1 MADINTVAQQT
12 SELLTDYANLLR
24 TWFTMFYDPTP
35 QDITLSLYDD
45 EGNLQSYTFP
55 NRSKDFTYILNGS
68 GTPQGVK
75 TATVGSIYQDILNG
89 EVYIK
94 NSINTDT
101 NWTKVIS
108 KEVLDTYIIQGN
120 NAPEGNIF
128 STKGVLYVDLINCGL
143 YIKTTSS
150 GNTGWINIGGSVSI
164 ATKISLGSVQIGDN
178 IDVDTN
184 GVISSPLAT
193 DSIFGVIKTGTG
205 ITAVDGV
212 ISVTNTNYELIGSVK
227 YWLSE
232 TAPDGWLRL
241 AGQTLTV
248 VDFQEIT
255 DFANNN
261 NLRGIDK
268 LFGGDGTSSLIIPNF
283 DGQFI
288 RCWDGSGSID
298 PARICGSFQED
309 DFKAHTHDMYTSSGG
324 SLDVQPT
331 VNYIETNDPD
341 ANELLVE
348 NVALTRGGT
357 ETRPKNVSLSIII
370 KVKNIGGVDPLVI
383 DGNADTLD
391 GLHASAFALVNH
403 NHTGMLKVLYY
414 NDTGVNPTNGYDETI
429 FNHNLNIDPLHLIPK
444 VALKCIIN
452 DPPYLAGDV
461 IYEYI
466 DYTTGDRMSPNSH
479 VVMTNN
485 SISVYNGAFKM
496 LLARNGSNGYISADT
511 SSWTYVITIIGV
523 GV

>member
-1 MADINTVAQQT
+1 MADINIVAQQT

-35 QDITLSLYDD
+35 QDITLRLYDD

-68 GTPQGVK
+68 GTPQGIK
-75 TATVGSIYQDILNG
+75 TAVVGSIYQDILNG

-94 NSINTDT
+94 NSISTDT

-212 ISVTNTNYELIGSVK
+212 ISVT
-227 YWLSE
+227 
-232 TAPDGWLRL
+232 
-241 AGQTLTV
+241 
-248 VDFQEIT
+248 
-255 DFANNN
+255 
-261 NLRGIDK
+261 
-268 LFGGDGTSSLIIPNF
+268 GGD
-283 DGQFI
+283 
-288 RCWDGSGSID
+288 
-298 PARICGSFQED
+298 
-309 DFKAHTHDMYTSSGG
+309 
-324 SLDVQPT
+324 
-331 VNYIETNDPD
+331 
-341 ANELLVE
+341 
-348 NVALTRGGT
+348 
-357 ETRPKNVSLSIII
+357 
-370 KVKNIGGVDPLVI
+370 
-383 DGNADTLD
+383 ADTLD
-391 GLHASAFALVNH
+391 GKHASEFITSS
-403 NHTGMLKVLYY
+403 TGFMKRFYY
-414 NDTGVNPTNGYDETI
+414 NDTGVNPVVSSVQNFAHGLSETPE
-429 FNHNLNIDPLHLIPK
+429 NMIP
-444 VALKCIIN
+444 VLQLKCTS
-452 DPPYLAGDV
+452 PEWGFSAGDV
-461 IYEYI
+461 ITAFSTYQGSVWVQMNGI
-466 DYTTGDRMSPNSH
+466 LTTTDFSIS
-479 VVMTNN
+479 N
-485 SISVYNGAFKM
+485 SIS
-496 LLARNGSNGYISADT
+496 IDT
-511 SSWTYVITIIGV
+511 YDANHLPQTLTPSKWTWVITIIGV